1 MAIHGYLPGLR
12 KNVTLTEREED
23 GTECRE
29 MNLELLLLGEKEIKK
44 KDLFLCIEGGYI
56 EPVEAG

>member
-1 MAIHGYLPGLR
+1 
-12 KNVTLTEREED
+12 
-23 GTECRE
+23 